1 MTIYQKYENQII
13 GTPKATF
20 YENELANEL
29 AELFIEMKYE
39 GQNVPI
45 YNIKDEDDEM
55 RYTDKIQDEYNE
67 VLERIEYYI
76 NLNKL

>member
-1 MTIYQKYENQII
+1 MGNQIN

-20 YENELANEL
+20 YTNELASEL

-45 YNIKDEDDEM
+45 YNIKKENDNM
-55 RYTDKIQDEYNE
+55 LSYTDKIQDEYNDA
-67 VLERIEYYI
+67 LDRIEDY
-76 NLNKL
+76 LDFNKL

>member
-1 MTIYQKYENQII
+1 MGNQII
-13 GTPKATF
+13 FGTPKATF
-20 YENELANEL
+20 YTNELANEL

-55 RYTDKIQDEYNE
+55 CYTDKIQQEFDE
-67 VLERIEYYI
+67 VLERIENY
-76 NLNKL
+76 LEFNKL

>member
-1 MTIYQKYENQII
+1 MGNQII

-20 YENELANEL
+20 YTNELANEL

-39 GQNVPI
+39 GQNVTI

-55 RYTDKIQDEYNE
+55 RYTDKVQKEYDE

>member
-1 MTIYQKYENQII
+1 MRNQIN

-39 GQNVPI
+39 GQNVPL
-45 YNIKDEDDEM
+45 YNIKDEEDEM
-55 RYTDKIQDEYNE
+55 NYTDKIQDEYNE
-67 VLERIEYYI
+67 VLERIEDYLLSTKI
-76 NLNKL
+76 

>member
-1 MTIYQKYENQII
+1 MGNQII

>member
-1 MTIYQKYENQII
+1 MGNQII

-39 GQNVPI
+39 GQNVTI

-55 RYTDKIQDEYNE
+55 RYTDKVQKEYDE

-76 NLNKL
+76 QLNQI